1 MDTLSMYTAPDPL
14 EYHPN
19 TQDADGGRTVYFD
32 MDGTLAD
39 LYGVHDVFKRLDSND
54 VTVYLEAEPISKY
67 VDMLKEFKAM
77 GYMIGIIT
85 AGSRFPA
92 GTPDDIRDKMNE
104 DTAEAKQQ
112 WLHENGIS
120 PYIDSFQFVP
130 YGVSKYEVAKDKT
143 GILVDNDDRVL
154 NTWYSDRIKAIN
166 DYKAIH

>member
-1 MDTLSMYTAPDPL
+1 MDTLSMCAAPDPL

-19 TQDADGGRTVYFD
+19 TQDAEGGRTVYFD

-54 VTVYLEAEPISKY
+54 ATVYLEAGPIPKY

-77 GYMIGIIT
+77 GYMTGIIT

-92 GTPDDIRDKMNE
+92 GTPEAIRDKMNE

-143 GILVDNDDRVL
+143 GILVDDDDRVL
-154 NTWYSDRIKAIN
+154 DTWYSDRIKAIN
-166 DYKAIH
+166 DHKAIH

>member
-1 MDTLSMYTAPDPL
+1 M
-14 EYHPN
+14 
-19 TQDADGGRTVYFD
+19 TVYFD

-54 VTVYLEAEPISKY
+54 ATVYLEAEPISKY
-67 VDMLKEFKAM
+67 VDRLKEFKAM

-85 AGSRFPA
+85 AGLRFPA

-120 PYIDSFQFVP
+120 PYTDSFQFVP

-143 GILVDNDDRVL
+143 GILVDDDDRAL